1 MIMVAVEVKNLSFQ
15 YPDGHAALDGVSL
28 SAAEGETVG
37 LIGPNGAGKSTL
49 LMHLNGIL
57 PDVLRDPP
65 AVFIHG
71 LPVVKANLFRIRREV
86 GLLFENPEDQFIS
99 PTVGEDVAFGPR
111 QWGRPDAETAEAVRS
126 ALADVGL
133 AGFER
138 RSPQHLSNGEK
149 QRVCLAGILV
159 SNPKVLA
166 LDEPTRALD
175 PRGRRRLMAILRGVA
190 ATQIVATHDLEF
202 VAELCDTAV
211 VLDGGRVVASGPAAE
226 ILADETLMLEHGL
239 ETPALLKLSLRG

>member
-1 MIMVAVEVKNLSFQ
+1 MNAVDVKNLGFR
-15 YPDGHAALDGVSL
+15 YPDGRAALEDVSFRV
-28 SAAEGETVG
+28 AEGETVG

-49 LMHLNGIL
+49 LLHLNGIL
-57 PDVLRDPP
+57 PESPPDQP

-71 LPVVKANLFRIRREV
+71 LPVVKANLLRIRSEV
-86 GLLFENPEDQFIS
+86 GLLFENPDDQFLS

-111 QWGRPDAETAEAVRS
+111 QWGRPAAETDAAVRQ

-133 AGFER
+133 EGFES

-149 QRVCLAGILV
+149 QRVCLAGILAGQ
-159 SNPKVLA
+159 PKVLA

-190 ATQIVATHDLEF
+190 ATKIVATHDLEF
-202 VAELCDTAV
+202 VAEICDTVV
-211 VLDGGRVVASGPAAE
+211 VLDAGRIVASGPVAE
-226 ILADETLMLEHGL
+226 ILADETLMLKHGL
-239 ETPALLKLSLRG
+239 ETPALIKYRLRG

>member
-1 MIMVAVEVKNLSFQ
+1 MNAVDVKNLSFR
-15 YPDGHAALDGVSL
+15 YPAGRSALEDVSL
-28 SAAEGETVG
+28 AAAEGETVG

-49 LMHLNGIL
+49 LLHLNGVL

-71 LPVVKANLFRIRREV
+71 RPVVKANLFLIRSEV
-86 GLLFENPEDQFIS
+86 GPLFENPDDQFLS

-111 QWGRPDAETAEAVRS
+111 QWGRQAAETEAAVRK

-133 AGFER
+133 DGFER

-175 PRGRRRLMAILRGVA
+175 PRGRRKLMAILRGVA
-190 ATQIVATHDLEF
+190 ATMIIATHDLEF
-202 VAELCDTAV
+202 VAEICDAVV

-226 ILADETLMLEHGL
+226 ILADEALMREHGL
-239 ETPALLKLSLRG
+239 ETPALLRYRLRG

>member
-1 MIMVAVEVKNLSFQ
+1 MKAVEVKNLSYR
-15 YPDGHAALDGVSL
+15 YPDGRSALEAVSL
-28 SAAEGETVG
+28 AAAEGETVG

-49 LMHLNGIL
+49 LLHLNGVL

-71 LPVVKANLFRIRREV
+71 RPVVKANLFLIRSEV
-86 GLLFENPEDQFIS
+86 GLLFENPDDQFLS

-111 QWGRPDAETAEAVRS
+111 QWGRPDTETAEAVRK

-133 AGFER
+133 EGFER

-175 PRGRRRLMAILRGVA
+175 PRGRRRLMAILRDVK
-190 ATQIVATHDLEF
+190 ATKIIATHDLEF
-202 VAELCDTAV
+202 VAEICDTVV
-211 VLDGGRVVASGPAAE
+211 VLDAGRIVASGPVAE
-226 ILADETLMLEHGL
+226 ILADETLMLKHGL
-239 ETPALLKLSLRG
+239 ETPALIKYRLRG

>member
-1 MIMVAVEVKNLSFQ
+1 MSAVEVKNLHFQ
-15 YPDGHAALDGVSL
+15 YPDGRVALDGVSL
-28 SAAEGETVG
+28 TAAEGETVG

-57 PDVLRDPP
+57 PDVLGEPS

-71 LPVVKANLFRIRREV
+71 LPVAKMNLFRIRSEV
-86 GLLFENPEDQFIS
+86 GLLFENPDDQFLS

-111 QWGRPDAETAEAVRS
+111 QWGRPETETAEAVRS

-133 AGFER
+133 AGFGR

-159 SNPKVLA
+159 SHPKVLA
-166 LDEPTRALD
+166 LDEPTRSLD
-175 PRGRRRLMAILRGVA
+175 SRGRRRLMAILRGVA
-190 ATQIVATHDLEF
+190 ATKIIATHDLEF
-202 VAELCDTAV
+202 VAEICDTVV

-226 ILADETLMLEHGL
+226 ILADEALMLEHGL
-239 ETPALLKLSLRG
+239 ETPALVKFRHRG